1 MCPRELMIDDNC
13 DNSESANSEFFSIDH
28 HAACTRRD
36 SWPESRHETVRVLR
50 FVVCFFHIVALPALE
65 KQCTFAGCI
74 VSVSHRPSVDLHSRK
89 YPDTGN
95 APPHS
100 PVFGGTPA
108 GLCAPCT
115 ECVFLFRVG
124 QRVCALSPMVW
135 LPGRRHLT
143 CVPVLSAV
151 LVAVVE
157 GLPAPA
163 RVRARMSEYYM
174 NHGRDGSMQRAC
186 AVERALYVPST
197 STNTHRVRLPGG
209 RPATNHGMPRAPP
222 GMAVGMG
229 QMGNRYA
236 GNSHGMRGP
245 PTAGSMVH
253 GMAPRSGTGGHRG
266 SNVVGVGG
274 AAGVSRG
281 MGHQVISGG
290 RSAAMAPSG
299 SSTSSLGVHGLD
311 GLPPDVFPA
320 GGHSARG
327 LPRHG
332 AMHGAPRG
340 AVAPGGGSRG
350 RELPS

>member
-1 MCPRELMIDDNC
+1 MIDDNC

-74 VSVSHRPSVDLHSRK
+74 VSVSHRSSVDLHSRK

-115 ECVFLFRVG
+115 ECVFLIRVG

-143 CVPVLSAV
+143 RVPVLSAV

-186 AVERALYVPST
+186 AVERAWYVPPRQL
-197 STNTHRVRLPGG
+197 THTACVCQVGGQRQITACPERRLAWLWAWARWEIVTQETPTVCEG
-209 RPATNHGMPRAPP
+209 R
-222 GMAVGMG
+222 
-229 QMGNRYA
+229 QQ
-236 GNSHGMRGP
+236 RGP
-245 PTAGSMVH
+245 WYTAW
-253 GMAPRSGTGGHRG
+253 RL
-266 SNVVGVGG
+266 
-274 AAGVSRG
+274 AAVPAATE
-281 MGHQVISGG
+281 
-290 RSAAMAPSG
+290 AAM
-299 SSTSSLGVHGLD
+299 
-311 GLPPDVFPA
+311 
-320 GGHSARG
+320 
-327 LPRHG
+327 
-332 AMHGAPRG
+332 
-340 AVAPGGGSRG
+340 
-350 RELPS
+350 